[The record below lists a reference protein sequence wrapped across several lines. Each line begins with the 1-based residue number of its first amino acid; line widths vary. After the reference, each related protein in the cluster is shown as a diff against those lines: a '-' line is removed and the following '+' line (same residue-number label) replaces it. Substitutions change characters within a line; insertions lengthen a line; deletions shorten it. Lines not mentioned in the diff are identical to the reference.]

1 MKILHTA
8 DLHLG
13 AKNIKLPLDKQ
24 TEIRNEQNLL
34 ITRLFDKAY
43 QNEYDVILICGDLFH
58 AKNIQSKIVNNFFK
72 AVENFSR
79 PVLYVKG
86 NHDEKFDFS
95 VTIPDNFIILDE
107 NNPTYKLEDVM
118 FFGHI
123 SPNTIDKYYNKNLK
137 NILLLHGD
145 IKNKTSS
152 DFVDINMYTS
162 KFHFDYIAL
171 GHTHSFEKFN
181 FAGVVAAY
189 PGSLFSNGFDETGE
203 KGYIEITLEE
213 NLKVNFVS
221 YPGRRYVI
229 ANCDITNLI
238 NYNEIIDKIQSE
250 LKKIGSKDDLARVI
264 LYGYYTE
271 ESEKYIHSIEQ
282 VLKEQFY
289 YFELIDNT
297 KLKIDFEK
305 IKNED
310 LSFKAEFL
318 LLVEKG
324 EQDEELK
331 NKISQL
337 GIEALRGDD
346 ISI

>member
-1 MKILHTA
+1 M
-8 DLHLG
+8 
-13 AKNIKLPLDKQ
+13 
-24 TEIRNEQNLL
+24 
-34 ITRLFDKAY
+34 
-43 QNEYDVILICGDLFH
+43 
-58 AKNIQSKIVNNFFK
+58 
-72 AVENFSR
+72 
-79 PVLYVKG
+79 
-86 NHDEKFDFS
+86 
-95 VTIPDNFIILDE
+95 
-107 NNPTYKLEDVM
+107 
-118 FFGHI
+118 
-123 SPNTIDKYYNKNLK
+123 
-137 NILLLHGD
+137 
-145 IKNKTSS
+145 
-152 DFVDINMYTS
+152 
-162 KFHFDYIAL
+162 
-171 GHTHSFEKFN
+171 
-181 FAGVVAAY
+181 
-189 PGSLFSNGFDETGE
+189 
-203 KGYIEITLEE
+203 
-213 NLKVNFVS
+213 
-221 YPGRRYVI
+221 I